1 MPPMQ
6 KTVLGDR
13 YMLLEVLGAGGMAQ
27 VYLAHDNV
35 LDREVALKVLREH
48 YAHDEGFVERF
59 RREAKNA
66 AALNHPSIVQVYDR
80 GRDKD
85 GTYYMAMEYVP
96 GGTLKNRIC
105 QGRPLEPGEAARIGS
120 RVAEAL
126 SVAHDRSIVH
136 RDIKPQNV
144 LLDASAEAKV
154 ADFGIARAANSETMT
169 ETNLVLGTTAYMSPE
184 QLRGDRVGPASDL
197 YSLGVVLYETLTGE
211 LPFRGGDPIATAM
224 KHINE
229 SAPHPR
235 EANPAVPETLDTL
248 IVRLLAKEP
257 EERYASA
264 EELAEDLRRIRHGL
278 PPLAAGLGERTTA
291 RIPQGIPQGIPQ
303 DSGRMRTAPTA
314 VAPGSA
320 PGSRSP
326 ESRSP
331 GSRSVAPVSLSFRRR
346 ALLRF
351 VALLLGAVL
360 LGGLAWTLSQ
370 APSEQETSGGAVGA
384 GRVDV
389 PDVVGLAG
397 DKAMKRLDGAGLK
410 PGSQDQ
416 APNGEFAEGTVFEQD
431 PEAGTEIERG
441 TAVDLVVSTGPAQ
454 ELTPSASPSASPTAP
469 ATAPASAPAPAPAPA
484 TTATAPVS
492 APAPASPTSNAESN
506 KRREEQRK
514 EEQEEAAEEVRK
526 AAQEAAKEA
535 QKRREEATKE
545 LEKQLKEARKE

>member
-1 MPPMQ
+1 
-6 KTVLGDR
+6 
-13 YMLLEVLGAGGMAQ
+13 
-27 VYLAHDNV
+27 
-35 LDREVALKVLREH
+35 
-48 YAHDEGFVERF
+48 
-59 RREAKNA
+59 
-66 AALNHPSIVQVYDR
+66 
-80 GRDKD
+80 
-85 GTYYMAMEYVP
+85 
-96 GGTLKNRIC
+96 
-105 QGRPLEPGEAARIGS
+105 
-120 RVAEAL
+120 
-126 SVAHDRSIVH
+126 
-136 RDIKPQNV
+136 
-144 LLDASAEAKV
+144 
-154 ADFGIARAANSETMT
+154 
-169 ETNLVLGTTAYMSPE
+169 
-184 QLRGDRVGPASDL
+184 
-197 YSLGVVLYETLTGE
+197 
-211 LPFRGGDPIATAM
+211 
-224 KHINE
+224 
-229 SAPHPR
+229 
-235 EANPAVPETLDTL
+235 
-248 IVRLLAKEP
+248 
-257 EERYASA
+257 
-264 EELAEDLRRIRHGL
+264 
-278 PPLAAGLGERTTA
+278 
-291 RIPQGIPQGIPQ
+291 
-303 DSGRMRTAPTA
+303 
-314 VAPGSA
+314 
-320 PGSRSP
+320 
-326 ESRSP
+326 
-331 GSRSVAPVSLSFRRR
+331 VSLSFRRR

-351 VALLLGAVL
+351 VALLLCAVL

-397 DKAMKRLDGAGLK
+397 DKAMKRLEGAGLK

>member
-1 MPPMQ
+1 
-6 KTVLGDR
+6 
-13 YMLLEVLGAGGMAQ
+13 MAQ

-235 EANPAVPETLDTL
+235 EVNPAVPETLDTL

-291 RIPQGIPQGIPQ
+291 RIPQGIPQGILQ

-454 ELTPSASPSASPTAP
+454 ELTPSASPSASPT
-469 ATAPASAPAPAPAPA
+469 
-484 TTATAPVS
+484 
-492 APAPASPTSNAESN
+492 SNAESN